1 VIKKTISF
9 VQPNFQQGP
18 KEFNAYYLPYS
29 AGVVLSYAMG
39 FEHINSKWQLDQLI
53 WRRDPVD
60 DLAAKLA
67 KNDMVAFSTYVWN
80 HRYNYALA
88 RRIKQINPNVTIVFG
103 GPEPA
108 IENLR
113 LFENEPFMDLVI
125 KMEGE
130 ITFKRILEDFDTDYT
145 HIPGLLINSPTG
157 LINTGDC
164 DRIDDLD
171 QIPSPYLTGVFDQ
184 IMRENPEVIW
194 NATLETN
201 RGCPYQC
208 TFCDWGS
215 LTYSKVKK
223 FNLTRVYHELEWI
236 GANCGFVT
244 ITDANF
250 GMFIERDNLIVDKL
264 IEVQKRWNQLT
275 SFSMTWAKNQKNEVV
290 DIVKKLIRESPN
302 FGQGLTVSVQ
312 SMDNDVLEN
321 IKRRNLDQH
330 KIDEIFDLCD
340 RNNIP
345 VYTELILGLPG
356 ETVATWKEAFW
367 KIFRAGNHTGIN
379 ILQAQLLENAEMN
392 LLQKRMWKLESVA
405 VHDYM
410 SGSYNDAELS
420 ECVDVVISTKDI
432 SQEQMLDTLVWNS
445 FIQTFHINGLTTYI
459 ARYLEKAHQIDYSQF
474 YDDLYPWI
482 QQDEWFRTQFDDTR
496 KYFANWVTHGSI
508 NHPPIGN
515 VQVFGWNL
523 VHRTTLYMQQQNL
536 LNHVFD
542 LVDKFVKSHYNFDK
556 DVLDQLMQF
565 QKNYVIDYRNLKY
578 LPTTRN
584 FDYDFLGYI
593 QDDTLLAQPCT
604 CVFES
609 TEDLGMSLEH
619 FLENMYFARKRN
631 FGKTNI
637 SRSYTVKNYEQH
649 PRIQHSSFTAHT

>member
-1 VIKKTISF
+1 MMTKRTISF

-29 AGVVLSYAMG
+29 AGVILSYALS
-39 FEHINSKWQLDQLI
+39 FEHIRAAWEIDQLI
-53 WRRDPVD
+53 WRREDIEE
-60 DLAAKLA
+60 LAPRLA
-67 KNDMVAFSTYVWN
+67 KNDIVAFSTYVWN
-80 HRYNYALA
+80 HRYNYKLA
-88 RRIKQINPNVTIVFG
+88 QRIKEINPAVKIIFG

-108 IENLR
+108 IEDPQ
-113 LFENEPFMDLVI
+113 LFEKEPFMDLVS

-130 ITFKRILEDFDTDYT
+130 ITFKRILEDFDTDFT
-145 HIPGLLINSPTG
+145 HIPGLLINTPAG
-157 LINTGDC
+157 LVNTGDC
-164 DRIDDLD
+164 ARIDDLD
-171 QIPSPYLTGVFDQ
+171 QIPSPYLTGIFDQ
-184 IMRENPEVIW
+184 IIEENPDVIW

-215 LTYSKVKK
+215 LTYNKVKK
-223 FNLTRVYHELEWI
+223 FELTRVFHEMDWI

-250 GMFIERDNLIVDKL
+250 GMFVERDNMIVDKL
-264 IEVQKRWNQLT
+264 IEVQKRWGRLS

-312 SMDNDVLEN
+312 SMDHDVLEN

-330 KIDEIFDLCD
+330 KIDEIFALCD

-356 ETVATWKEAFW
+356 ETVESWKSAFW

-392 LLQKRMWKLESVA
+392 LLQKRMWKIESVP
-405 VHDYM
+405 VYDYM
-410 SGSYNDAELS
+410 AGSYGDADLN
-420 ECVDVVISTKDI
+420 ECVDVVVSTKDI
-432 SQEQMLDTLVWNS
+432 PREEMLDTLVWNS

-459 ARYLEKAHQIDYSQF
+459 ARYLDKAHGIEYSKF
-474 YDDLYPWI
+474 YDDLYQWV
-482 QQDEWFRTQFDDTR
+482 QQDDWFRKQFAETR
-496 KYFANWVTHGSI
+496 DYFANWTRHGSI

-515 VQVFGWNL
+515 IQVFGWNL
-523 VHRTTLYMQQQNL
+523 VHRTTLYMQQQDQVAY
-536 LNHVFD
+536 VFD
-542 LVDKFVKSHYNFDK
+542 SVDRFVKSHYNINK
-556 DVLDQLMQF
+556 DILDQLMRF
-565 QKNYVIDYRNLKY
+565 QRNYVIDYRDLKS
-578 LPTTRN
+578 LPIKQE

-593 QDDTLLAQPCT
+593 LDNEPIKQTCTYMFDTPEDQD
-604 CVFES
+604 
-609 TEDLGMSLEH
+609 MSMDR

-637 SRSYTVKNYEQH
+637 TRDRFHNVEL
-649 PRIQHSSFTAHT
+649 A

>member
-1 VIKKTISF
+1 MTKRTISF

-29 AGVVLSYAMG
+29 AGVILSYAMG
-39 FEHINSKWQLDQLI
+39 FEHIREAWAIDQLV
-53 WRRDPVD
+53 WRREDIEE
-60 DLAAKLA
+60 LAPQLA
-67 KNDMVAFSTYVWN
+67 RNDVVAFSTYVWN
-80 HRYNYALA
+80 HRYNYKLA
-88 RRIKQINPNVTIVFG
+88 RRIKEINPAVKIIFG

-108 IENLR
+108 IEDPQ
-113 LFENEPFMDLVI
+113 LFEKEPFMDLVS

-145 HIPGLLINSPTG
+145 HIPGLLINTPTG
-157 LINTGDC
+157 LVNTGDC
-164 DRIDDLD
+164 ARIDDLD
-171 QIPSPYLTGVFDQ
+171 QIPSPYLTGIFDQ
-184 IMRENPEVIW
+184 IIEDNPDVIW

-215 LTYSKVKK
+215 LTYNKVKK
-223 FNLTRVYHELEWI
+223 FELTRVFHEMDWI

-250 GMFIERDNLIVDKL
+250 GMFVERDNMIVDKL
-264 IEVQKRWNQLT
+264 IEVQKRWGRLA

-290 DIVKKLIRESPN
+290 DIVKKLINESPN

-330 KIDEIFDLCD
+330 KIDEIFALCD

-356 ETVATWKEAFW
+356 ETVKSWKDAFW

-392 LLQKRMWKLESVA
+392 LLQKRMWQLEA
-405 VHDYM
+405 VPVYDYM
-410 SGSYNDAELS
+410 SGSYGDADLN
-420 ECVDVVISTKDI
+420 ECVDVVVSTKDI
-432 SQEQMLDTLVWNS
+432 PKEEMLDTLVWNS

-459 ARYLEKAHQIDYSQF
+459 ARYLDKAHGIEYSKF
-474 YDDLYPWI
+474 YDDLYQWV
-482 QQDEWFRTQFDDTR
+482 QKDDWFREQFAETR
-496 KYFANWVTHGSI
+496 NYFANWTKQGSI
-508 NHPPIGN
+508 DHPPIGN
-515 VQVFGWNL
+515 IQVFGWNL
-523 VHRTTLYMQQQNL
+523 VHRTTLYMQKQDRVAY
-536 LNHVFD
+536 VFD
-542 LVDKFVKSHYNFDK
+542 SVDRFVKSHYNIDK
-556 DVLDQLMQF
+556 DILDQLMRF
-565 QKNYVIDYRNLKY
+565 QRNYVIDYRDLKS
-578 LPTTRN
+578 LPIKQQ

-593 QDDTLLAQPCT
+593 LDNEPIKQKCTYMFDTPEDQD
-604 CVFES
+604 
-609 TEDLGMSLEH
+609 MSMDR

-631 FGKTNI
+631 FGKTTITRDSVHNAELA
-637 SRSYTVKNYEQH
+637 R
-649 PRIQHSSFTAHT
+649 A

>member
-1 VIKKTISF
+1 MTKRTISF

-29 AGVVLSYAMG
+29 AGVILSYAMG
-39 FEHINSKWQLDQLI
+39 FEHIREAWEIDQLV
-53 WRRDPVD
+53 WRREDIEE
-60 DLAAKLA
+60 LAPRLA
-67 KNDMVAFSTYVWN
+67 KNDIVAFSAYVWN
-80 HRYNYALA
+80 HRYNYKLA
-88 RRIKQINPNVTIVFG
+88 RRIKEINPAVKIIFG

-108 IENLR
+108 IEDPL
-113 LFENEPFMDLVI
+113 LFEKEPFMDMVS

-130 ITFKRILEDFDTDYT
+130 ITFKRIMEDFDTDFT
-145 HIPGLLINSPTG
+145 HIPGLLINTPTG
-157 LINTGDC
+157 LVNTGDC
-164 DRIDDLD
+164 ARIDDLD
-171 QIPSPYLTGVFDQ
+171 QIPSPYLTGIFDR
-184 IMRENPEVIW
+184 IIKDNPDVIW

-215 LTYSKVKK
+215 LTYNKVKK
-223 FNLTRVYHELEWI
+223 FELTRVFHEMDWI

-250 GMFIERDNLIVDKL
+250 GMFVERDNMIVDKL
-264 IEVQKRWNQLT
+264 IEVQKRWGRLA

-290 DIVKKLIRESPN
+290 DIVKKLIHESPN

-312 SMDNDVLEN
+312 SMDHDVLEN

-330 KIDEIFDLCD
+330 KIDEIFALCD

-356 ETVATWKEAFW
+356 ETVESWKSAFW

-392 LLQKRMWKLESVA
+392 LLQKRMWQLEA
-405 VHDYM
+405 VPVYDYM
-410 SGSYNDAELS
+410 SGSYGDADLN
-420 ECVDVVISTKDI
+420 ECVDVVVSTKDI
-432 SQEQMLDTLVWNS
+432 PKEEMLDTLVWNS

-459 ARYLEKAHQIDYSQF
+459 ARYLDKAHGIEYSKF
-474 YDDLYPWI
+474 YDDLYQWV
-482 QQDEWFRTQFDDTR
+482 QQDNWFREQFEETR
-496 KYFANWVTHGSI
+496 DYFANWTRHGSI

-515 VQVFGWNL
+515 IQVFGWNL
-523 VHRTTLYMQQQNL
+523 VHRTTLYMQQQDRVAY
-536 LNHVFD
+536 VFD
-542 LVDKFVKSHYNFDK
+542 SVDRFVKNHYNINK
-556 DVLDQLMQF
+556 DILDQLMRF
-565 QKNYVIDYRNLKY
+565 QRNYVIDYRDLKS
-578 LPTTRN
+578 LPISQEFN
-584 FDYDFLGYI
+584 YDFLGYI
-593 QDDTLLAQPCT
+593 LDDKPIKHQCTYTFDTVEDQD
-604 CVFES
+604 
-609 TEDLGMSLEH
+609 MSMDR

-637 SRSYTVKNYEQH
+637 TRDS
-649 PRIQHSSFTAHT
+649 IHSAELARA

>member
-1 VIKKTISF
+1 MTKRTISF

-29 AGVVLSYAMG
+29 AGVILSYAMG
-39 FEHINSKWQLDQLI
+39 FEHIRDTWAIDQLI
-53 WRRDPVD
+53 WRREAIEE
-60 DLAAKLA
+60 LAPKLA
-67 KNDMVAFSTYVWN
+67 QNDVVAFSTYVWN
-80 HRYNYALA
+80 HRYNYKLA
-88 RRIKQINPNVTIVFG
+88 RRIKEINPSVTIIFG

-108 IENLR
+108 IEDPE
-113 LFENEPFMDLVI
+113 LFVKEPFMDLVS

-130 ITFKRILEDFDTDYT
+130 ITFKRILEDFDTDFT
-145 HIPGLLINSPTG
+145 HIPGLLINTPTG
-157 LINTGDC
+157 LVNTGDC
-164 DRIDDLD
+164 ARIDDLD
-171 QIPSPYLTGVFDQ
+171 QIPSPYLTGIFDR
-184 IMRENPEVIW
+184 IIEENPDVIW

-215 LTYSKVKK
+215 LTYNKVKK
-223 FNLTRVYHELEWI
+223 FELTRVFHEMDWI

-250 GMFIERDNLIVDKL
+250 GMFVERDNMIVDKL
-264 IEVQKRWNQLT
+264 IEVQKRWGKLS

-312 SMDNDVLEN
+312 SMDHDVLEN

-330 KIDEIFDLCD
+330 KIDEIFALCD

-356 ETVATWKEAFW
+356 ETVQSWKDAFW

-392 LLQKRMWKLESVA
+392 LLQKRMWKIDSVP
-405 VHDYM
+405 VYDYM
-410 SGSYNDAELS
+410 SGSYGDADLN

-432 SQEQMLDTLVWNS
+432 PREEMLDTLVWNS

-459 ARYLEKAHQIDYSQF
+459 ARYLDKAHGIEYSKF
-474 YDDLYPWI
+474 YDDLYQWV
-482 QQDEWFRTQFDDTR
+482 QQDDWFREQFAETR
-496 KYFANWVTHGSI
+496 NYFENWTRQGSI
-508 NHPPIGN
+508 DHPPIGN
-515 VQVFGWNL
+515 IQVFGWNL
-523 VHRTTLYMQQQNL
+523 VHRTTLYMQKQDRVAY
-536 LNHVFD
+536 VFD
-542 LVDKFVKSHYNFDK
+542 SVDRFVKSHYNIDK
-556 DVLDQLMQF
+556 DLLDQLMQF
-565 QKNYVIDYRNLKY
+565 QRNYVIDYRDLKS
-578 LPTTRN
+578 LPIN
-584 FDYDFLGYI
+584 QEFDYDFLGYI
-593 QDDTLLAQPCT
+593 LDDEPIRQSCTYTFDTVEDQD
-604 CVFES
+604 
-609 TEDLGMSLEH
+609 MSMDR

-631 FGKTNI
+631 FGKTI
-637 SRSYTVKNYEQH
+637 ITRDRVPSIEL
-649 PRIQHSSFTAHT
+649 A

>member
-1 VIKKTISF
+1 MIKKTISF

-18 KEFNAYYLPYS
+18 KDFNAYYLPYS
-29 AGVVLSYAMG
+29 AGVILSYALS
-39 FEHINSKWQLDQLI
+39 FENINSVWSVDQLI
-53 WRRDPVD
+53 WRREPIE
-60 DLAAKLA
+60 DLAPRLA
-67 KNDMVAFSTYVWN
+67 KNDIVAFSTYVWN

-88 RRIKQINPNVTIVFG
+88 RRIKEINPRVTIIVG

-108 IENLR
+108 IEDPA
-113 LFENEPFMDLVI
+113 LFEKEPFIDLVI
-125 KMEGE
+125 KSEGE
-130 ITFKRILEDFDTDYT
+130 ITFKRILEDFETDHA
-145 HIPGLLINSPTG
+145 HIPGLLINQPSG
-157 LINTGDC
+157 MINTGDGS
-164 DRIDDLD
+164 RIDNLD
-171 QIPSPYLTGVFDQ
+171 QLPSPYLTGIFDQ
-184 IMRENPEVIW
+184 IIKDNPDVIW

-215 LTYSKVKK
+215 LTYNKVKK
-223 FNLTRVYHELEWI
+223 FDINRVYNELEWI
-236 GANCGFVT
+236 GAHCGFVT

-250 GMFIERDNLIVDKL
+250 GMFVERDNAITDKL
-264 IEVQKRWNQLT
+264 IEVQKKYGKLT

-290 DIVKKLIRESPN
+290 DIVKKLIQETPN

-312 SMDNDVLEN
+312 SMDHDVLEN
-321 IKRRNLDQH
+321 VKRKNLDQH

-356 ETVATWKEAFW
+356 ETVESWKEAFW

-392 LLQKRMWKLESVA
+392 LLQKRLWQLEA
-405 VHDYM
+405 VPVHYYM
-410 SGSYNDAELS
+410 SGSYNDGELS

-432 SQEQMLDTLVWNS
+432 SKQQMLDTLVWNS
-445 FIQTFHINGLTTYI
+445 FIQTFHINGLTTYV
-459 ARYLEKAHQIDYSQF
+459 ARYLEKAHQIDYSKF
-474 YDDLYPWI
+474 YDELYEWI
-482 QQDEWFRTQFDDTR
+482 QKDPWFQNQFADTR
-496 KYFANWVTHGSI
+496 TYFANWANRGSI
-508 NHPPIGN
+508 DHPPIGN

-523 VHRTTLYMQQQNL
+523 VHRTTLYIQQQNRL
-536 LNHVFD
+536 LEVFD
-542 LVDKFVKSHYNFDK
+542 LVDNFVKTHYNLDK
-556 DVLDQLMQF
+556 GMLNQLMHF

-578 LPTTRN
+578 LPIQQN

-593 QDDTLLAQPCT
+593 QDGTPLDRSCT
-604 CVFES
+604 CVFET
-609 TEDLGMSLEH
+609 TEDPNMSLEH

-637 SRSYTVKNYEQH
+637 TRSYE
-649 PRIQHSSFTAHT
+649 